1 MNLPTLQQK
10 MNQGLLKLCKK
21 LALSN
26 FTTYASNIDPV
37 KMFTVIVLIL
47 LT

>member
-1 MNLPTLQQK
+1 

-26 FTTYASNIDPV
+26 FTTYDSNIDPV
-37 KMFTVIVLIL
+37 KTFTVIVLLL

>member
-1 MNLPTLQQK
+1 

-21 LALSN
+21 LAMSN
-26 FTTYASNIDPV
+26 FITYDSNTDPV
-37 KMFTVIVLIL
+37 KMFTSIVLLL